1 MEMQEAANIHRDTVL
16 RHFFHHLDGSKNFIS
31 HTVCFSCL
39 IAPPEH
45 PLPCGHVLC
54 TSCVKDF
61 GSARGHTTIDMKYCP
76 LHRKEDPD
84 GQFDG
89 RWPVIVK
96 PPGAGIR
103 VLSLDGGGIRGIV
116 ELITLQHIQ
125 TELGV
130 RLPIQAFFDLI
141 VGTSTVSVPSIG

>member
-1 MEMQEAANIHRDTVL
+1 
-16 RHFFHHLDGSKNFIS
+16 
-31 HTVCFSCL
+31 
-39 IAPPEH
+39 
-45 PLPCGHVLC
+45 
-54 TSCVKDF
+54 
-61 GSARGHTTIDMKYCP
+61 MKYCP